1 MKATSYTYPA
11 VFTKEADGGYSI
23 RFPQLDGCFSQG
35 ETLEE
40 ALTGAEEALS
50 LYCTVLVEDKKSLPA
65 ASNAREIA
73 VPTDGILSLVNG
85 KLSPRTRS
93 VKKTLTIPGWLND
106 LAMQHGI
113 PFSETLQEALI
124 AKLGLRP

>member
-1 MKATSYTYPA
+1 MELIYPA
-11 VFTKEADGGYSI
+11 LFHQEQGSWWVE
-23 RFPQLDGCFSQG
+23 FPDLPGCFSQG

-40 ALTGAEEALS
+40 ALTEAEEALS
-50 LYCTVLVEDKKSLPA
+50 LYCTVLVEEKKSLPA

>member
-1 MKATSYTYPA
+1 MELIYPA
-11 VFTKEADGGYSI
+11 LFHQEQGSWWVE
-23 RFPQLDGCFSQG
+23 FPDLPGCFSQG

-93 VKKTLTIPGWLND
+93 VKKTLTIP
-106 LAMQHGI
+106 
-113 PFSETLQEALI
+113 
-124 AKLGLRP
+124 